1 MRKVTCDKRKNVMQ
15 NSFKKSWNRPAKNK
29 EDRKKWPHKFEKMFK
44 KPEIR
49 ILNWQIF
56 LFFSKYFLHIWSVK
70 RSEGVRAQ
78 RAPRRE
84 LCERQQL
91 SNPVRFLC
99 TLCTLIQTPEYDQ
112 RRPQQCREDRHKQK
126 VSHYLFIFSSWSDT
140 CSMIALRFPLCCLFS
155 VVSQKKKVQSIAAA
169 TLPWTLVMDCT
180 YETVYGVRR

>member
-1 MRKVTCDKRKNVMQ
+1 VCERSERPDASSVKGNSYQTLFAFYALCVRSRRLQ
-15 NSFKKSWNRPAKNK
+15 NMIR
-29 EDRKKWPHKFEKMFK
+29 EDRNNVEKTVTHMTTYTA
-44 KPEIR
+44 EINLYN
-49 ILNWQIF
+49 I
-56 LFFSKYFLHIWSVK
+56 SVK

-169 TLPWTLVMDCT
+169 TLP
-180 YETVYGVRR
+180 